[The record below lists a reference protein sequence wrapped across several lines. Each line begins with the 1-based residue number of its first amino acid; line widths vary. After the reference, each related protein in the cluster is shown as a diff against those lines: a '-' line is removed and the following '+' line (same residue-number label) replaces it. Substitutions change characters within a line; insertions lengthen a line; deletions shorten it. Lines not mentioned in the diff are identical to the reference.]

1 MGQFKNCTQ
10 EVHKTSHDIFPTC
23 LQSLCEFS
31 KRIIYYATKLA
42 QILWTLYL
50 LTLRVTSVTWEQPF
64 LPHDY
69 NSTVPGGAEWKPLCG
84 ILTLELKPE
93 IDYLYRFTKE
103 DVRQKFNN
111 LRMLYKVSLAHN
123 NTSGNAPA
131 SSGWTAPGVVMGQ
144 VVEGVGYH

>member
-1 MGQFKNCTQ
+1 MRT
-10 EVHKTSHDIFPTC
+10 
-23 LQSLCEFS
+23 
-31 KRIIYYATKLA
+31 A
-42 QILWTLYL
+42 
-50 LTLRVTSVTWEQPF
+50 F

-131 SSGWTAPGVVMGQ
+131 SSGLTAPEVVMGH
-144 VVEGVGYH
+144 VVEGVGHH